1 MKLSETNKAWV
12 LLTPALLFLSL
23 PAYGLFSAISTSLHE
38 SGSFTIKHY
47 RTIFQQETF
56 WESVGYS
63 VRITLIATS
72 ISLLLGLLLTR
83 TFTPIIQ
90 STKGKLS
97 IWLPMLFPH
106 FVWGYIV
113 LLLFEQSGLISHLL
127 VEMGL
132 MSSTSSFPI
141 MTNDQNGIGII
152 LTYVGK
158 ETPFV
163 VLMLLPIYAK
173 QQVGYKDLVHT
184 LGGGK
189 WAAFK
194 DAEWPWV
201 APVLLEAGII
211 LFAFILSAYE
221 VPFLLGATFPEMIS
235 VLTYDWF
242 YSGDW
247 NERPLA
253 FAAMIITSVLIGI
266 ISFIAFSAMNRK
278 RMLLTKGQD

>member
-1 MKLSETNKAWV
+1 MKLSETNKAWI

-23 PAYGLFSAISTSLHE
+23 PAYGLFSAIWTSLHE
-38 SGSFTIKHY
+38 NGSFTTKHY
-47 RTIFQQETF
+47 RTLFQQETF
-56 WESVGYS
+56 WESIGYS
-63 VRITLIATS
+63 VRITLLSTVL
-72 ISLLLGLLLTR
+72 SLVLGLLITR
-83 TFTPIIQ
+83 AFSPFIQ

-132 MSSTSSFPI
+132 ISSTSSFPI
-141 MTNDQNGIGII
+141 ITNDQNGIGII

-173 QQVGYKDLVHT
+173 QQDGYKDLVQT

-201 APVLLEAGII
+201 SPVLLEAGII

-266 ISFIAFSAMNRK
+266 MSFIAFSAMNRK
-278 RMLLTKGQD
+278 RMLLTKGQG

>member
-1 MKLSETNKAWV
+1 MKLSEANKAWI
-12 LLTPALLFLSL
+12 LLVPALLFLAL
-23 PAYGLFSAISTSLHE
+23 PLYGFLSAVRTSLQDQGAFTTKYYTTLFTE
-38 SGSFTIKHY
+38 QSFY
-47 RTIFQQETF
+47 D
-56 WESVGYS
+56 SLGYS
-63 VRITLIATS
+63 IRITLIATAL
-72 ISLLLGLLLTR
+72 SLLLGVLITR
-83 TFTPIIQ
+83 SFTPFIQ
-90 STKGKLS
+90 RTAGKLS

-113 LLLFEQSGLISHLL
+113 LLLFEQSGLISNLL
-127 VEMGL
+127 NEIGFIP
-132 MSSTSSFPI
+132 STDAFPI
-141 MTNDQNGIGII
+141 VTNDQNGIGMI

-163 VLMLLPIYAK
+163 VLMLLPIYTK
-173 QQVGYKDLVHT
+173 HDKGYRDLVET

-201 APVLLEAGII
+201 FPALVETGII

-247 NERPLA
+247 NDRPLA
-253 FAAMIITSVLIGI
+253 FAAMVMTSVIIGI
-266 ISFIAFSAMNRK
+266 VSFIAFSVMNRK